1 MLTYDDLLETFSLI
15 INNEGIKKDGL
26 LLFYELEEENHKK
39 LDEHLFY
46 KTNDRHALF
55 EHRDIIEI
63 DIEGFTIR
71 IIKKGWQINI
81 EDLED

>member
-1 MLTYDDLLETFSLI
+1 MFTYEDLIDTFSAI
-15 INNEGIKKDGL
+15 VTNDKIKKDGL

-46 KTNDRHALF
+46 KSNDRDATF
-55 EHRDIIEI
+55 EHRDVIEV

-71 IIKKGWQINI
+71 IIKKGWKLEQ
-81 EDLED
+81 EDLDN